1 MLVVVYSLESGGR
14 KVNENKL
21 LTQKKNR
28 FNPYTT
34 FNKCRICKQTVH
46 QMHSHY
52 CQKTFFPLGICAMC
66 GKQVLDTTNY
76 RQTSV

>member
-1 MLVVVYSLESGGR
+1 LEGGGR

-46 QMHSHY
+46 QAHSHY
-52 CQKTFFPLGICAMC
+52 CQSCAYKKGICAMC
-66 GKQVLDTTNY
+66 GKQVLDTSNY